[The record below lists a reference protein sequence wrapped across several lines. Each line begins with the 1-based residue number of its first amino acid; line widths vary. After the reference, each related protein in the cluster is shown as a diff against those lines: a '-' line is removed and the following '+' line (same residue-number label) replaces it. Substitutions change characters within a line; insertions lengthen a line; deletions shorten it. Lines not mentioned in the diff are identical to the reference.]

1 MSITSNLFKLIERG
15 KEGKNKGLSTGLDRL
30 DRIIYGVQRR
40 CIVTIGGD
48 TGSGKST
55 LALYMYVYKPLTD
68 MLNAN
73 KDINILYF
81 SFEMSAEVL
90 FAKLLSIYV
99 FENFDKI
106 ITYEQILSLT
116 ETLSDED
123 YYYID
128 CGREW
133 LTKVEDKISVV
144 DKPLNSDQ
152 VESVL
157 RQFTSAFG
165 YFEKVSDT
173 QEIYHP
179 NNPEQY
185 LICILDHVGLMEGG
199 MLKYE
204 IDQTVKHFIY
214 YRNIA
219 SITGI
224 FIQQLNRNFK
234 SMDRKNSV
242 YNMVQLN
249 DFSDS
254 SGPSQGSETVLAIF
268 DAHREKQRKCLG
280 YDIDMLK
287 DRFRAVSVLKNRFGL
302 SNKSIGLN
310 FFGEIGYW
318 RELPKSEEVTDTSKY
333 LYLHEGKVEDEP
345 KQIDTTQKD
354 SNLYLTV

>member
-1 MSITSNLFKLIERG
+1 MTITGNLFKLIERG
-15 KEGKNKGLSTGLDRL
+15 KAGENKGLSTGLPRL
-30 DRIIYGVQRR
+30 DKITYGIQRR
-40 CIVTIGGD
+40 SITTIGGD

-68 MLNAN
+68 MINYG

-99 FENFDKI
+99 FEQFNKI

-116 ETLSDED
+116 DTLSDED
-123 YYYID
+123 YYYVD
-128 CGREW
+128 CARTW
-133 LTKVEDKISVV
+133 LMEIENKVSVV

-152 VESVL
+152 IESVL

-165 YFEKVSDT
+165 TYEVISDT

-179 NNPEQY
+179 NNPGQY
-185 LICILDHVGLMEGG
+185 LICVLDHVGLMEGG
-199 MLKYE
+199 SLKYE
-204 IDQTVKHFIY
+204 IDQAVKHFIY

-219 SITGI
+219 SITGV
-224 FIQQLNRNFK
+224 FVQQLNRNFK
-234 SMDRKNSV
+234 SMDRKKSV

-254 SGPSQGSETVLAIF
+254 SGPSQGSELVLAIF
-268 DAHREKQRKCLG
+268 DAHREKNKTCSG
-280 YDIDMLK
+280 YDVSILK
-287 DRFRAVSVLKNRFGL
+287 DRFRAVLVLKNRFGL

-318 RELPKSEEVTDTSKY
+318 RELPKAEEVGDTTKY
-333 LYLHEGKVEDEP
+333 LHLHEDQP
-345 KQIDTTQKD
+345 KELDTTQKED
-354 SNLYLTV
+354 TLLLTV